1 MKKKYIYSSAAAI
14 LLSVIS
20 YQVGHHQA
28 LDQNEENRVSYI
40 NSSEQST
47 GNKKKVLTDT
57 ANMSPDEVSAKE
69 GINAEQIVV
78 KITDQGYVTSHGD
91 HYHFY
96 NGKVPF
102 DAIISEELI
111 IKDSSYAL
119 KQEDIINE
127 VKDGYII
134 KVNGTYYLYL
144 KDAKKATNVRTK
156 EEIVRQQQSTGT
168 VRPSQGGQQGTSS
181 ATTDKKNVTTTK
193 PYTTDDGYVFSP
205 TDVIDDLGDGFLVP
219 HGDHFHYIPKADLSP
234 AELAAA
240 QAYWNGKKTPAGNS
254 STPAQPQVSTGKTPA
269 PTASRQPHEPLH
281 TAQPAPSNQ
290 PIQPMQPVQPAPNQ
304 VGQPAKPD
312 NTDSLDSLLQR
323 LYAQPLSHRHVEADG
338 LVFDPA
344 TITKWTERGVVVP
357 HGDHF
362 HFIPYSQMSELE
374 ARISRLLDQGKR
386 PTTSEQPLQ
395 TNPIGKPAKPALTV
409 KPNQPLPPNRP
420 ISSIGEKPTI
430 PTQPALE
437 NQLAPEQP
445 ISSQPTTPAEPVTPP
460 RTEEAS
466 EVAPNKP
473 VVEPKPDSAQPSLP
487 NLPEHSV
494 HPSQPH
500 QEEPASYTTD
510 DGYVF
515 NPTDVIDDLG
525 DGFLVPHGDHFHF
538 IPKTDLSPAELAA
551 AQAYW
556 NSKKVDKVISQP
568 NPVNESTP
576 VLPSQPTQP
585 LLPVEEKPAT
595 PAKPS
600 LPDSAEGIPAPAP
613 SQPTPDRPAP
623 VQPAVPSLPI
633 SPIIDDNS
641 LESLLTTLYAL
652 PLSERHVEADGLV
665 FDPKTISKWTERGVV
680 VPHGDHFHF
689 IPYSQMSELEAKI
702 SRLLEQGNELTNP
715 SSPLQP
721 ELPSQPALPVIPEM
735 PTQPEPQPTP
745 SNPVEPEETDELDQ
759 PNNVEETEANQPED
773 DNTALPERRY
783 FDLSRLTILKSP
795 KGKDG
800 LPYTTSDGY
809 TFSPESIIAYDDEG
823 FRAEHDDHEHY
834 IFYHE
839 LEDDE
844 LEAAASYINREGI
857 EATPPSTYSATEI
870 DAKLTFIS
878 LENQVPKALLKVSG
892 NQVIIPHGNHSHTA
906 NLDKYPTRLTASDFD
921 NPDDYRDLLIR
932 LKMGNIRLQEGV
944 IAVFRDDST
953 VIASYPDGTEKEF
966 PLASITLPLTYD
978 EVDYSDLVTYKHPQ
992 EVKLRYIAKQY
1003 KVPRS
1008 YVRPLFGNLVFV
1020 EGHGGVDLS
1029 LVDIN
1034 DPVIYTLKDKI
1045 KPADETTSP
1054 TPSEETS
1061 ATDEDTSPEP
1071 DEADTTDSRPSQPTE
1086 QPQPKPADQRAELL
1100 AYLGQY
1106 YGDKASTIAYMP
1118 GIGYV
1123 ITPVAGEE
1131 NLILSEST
1139 VLTSK
1144 EKGEALPAL
1153 GNTADGDEPEEQD
1166 STEHN
1171 NSTET
1176 PSQPTTDE
1184 HHKPTPIAEREG
1196 KPNSQIIYSP
1206 EEIAEAKAAGRYTT
1220 SDGYIF
1226 DAKDIERE
1234 EGDAYIVPH
1243 MDHSHWIPKWDLSY
1257 TERRAAEQ
1265 ELASRKPAE
1274 TEPSRPA
1281 PQPNDGRP
1289 RERAVDIFDKAEP
1302 AKRIP
1307 IEKMPYNSAY
1317 TVAVTNGYLII
1328 PHYNHYHNIAIARF
1342 DDLFEAPAGYSLED
1356 LFATIK
1362 YYVENPDER
1371 PGSKDG
1377 WGRDSDIMKGRGNA
1391 ENRPNYPVGKEPE
1404 EETEDETTDTSF
1416 PESEPADSD
1425 ETPDTESPAQPSPT
1439 ETEPTSTED
1448 DNLDDYDREM
1458 LERATAFGMDREVFE
1473 DKLYELAMTYGVGVD
1488 TFTYDPET
1496 KSVRLIDKKGQAHII
1511 SLVD

>member
-1 MKKKYIYSSAAAI
+1 MKKKYVYSSAAAI

-40 NSSEQST
+40 SSSEQST

-111 IKDSSYAL
+111 MKDSSYVL
-119 KQEDIINE
+119 KQEDIVNE

-144 KDAKKATNVRTK
+144 KDAKKAANVRTK
-156 EEIVRQQQSTGT
+156 EEIIRQQQSTGT
-168 VRPSQGGQQGTSS
+168 VRPSQQGKQGTPT
-181 ATTDKKNVTTTK
+181 TTDKKSATTTK

-254 STPAQPQVSTGKTPA
+254 ITPAQPQVSTGKTPA

-281 TAQPAPSNQ
+281 TTQPAPSNQ
-290 PIQPMQPVQPAPNQ
+290 PIQPIQPAPNQ
-304 VGQPAKPD
+304 AGQPD
-312 NTDSLDSLLQR
+312 NTDNLDSLLQR
-323 LYAQPLSHRHVEADG
+323 
-338 LVFDPA
+338 
-344 TITKWTERGVVVP
+344 
-357 HGDHF
+357 
-362 HFIPYSQMSELE
+362 
-374 ARISRLLDQGKR
+374 
-386 PTTSEQPLQ
+386 
-395 TNPIGKPAKPALTV
+395 
-409 KPNQPLPPNRP
+409 
-420 ISSIGEKPTI
+420 
-430 PTQPALE
+430 
-437 NQLAPEQP
+437 
-445 ISSQPTTPAEPVTPP
+445 
-460 RTEEAS
+460 
-466 EVAPNKP
+466 
-473 VVEPKPDSAQPSLP
+473 
-487 NLPEHSV
+487 
-494 HPSQPH
+494 
-500 QEEPASYTTD
+500 
-510 DGYVF
+510 
-515 NPTDVIDDLG
+515 
-525 DGFLVPHGDHFHF
+525 
-538 IPKTDLSPAELAA
+538 
-551 AQAYW
+551 
-556 NSKKVDKVISQP
+556 
-568 NPVNESTP
+568 
-576 VLPSQPTQP
+576 
-585 LLPVEEKPAT
+585 
-595 PAKPS
+595 
-600 LPDSAEGIPAPAP
+600 
-613 SQPTPDRPAP
+613 
-623 VQPAVPSLPI
+623 
-633 SPIIDDNS
+633 
-641 LESLLTTLYAL
+641 LYAL

-721 ELPSQPALPVIPEM
+721 ELPSQP
-735 PTQPEPQPTP
+735 EPQPTP
-745 SNPVEPEETDELDQ
+745 SSPVEPEETDELDQ

-783 FDLSRLTILKSP
+783 FDLSKLNILKSP

-823 FRAEHDDHEHY
+823 FRAKHDDHEHY

-844 LEAAASYINREGI
+844 LEAAADYINREGI

-906 NLDKYPTRLTASDFD
+906 NLEKYPTRLIASDFD
-921 NPDDYRDLLIR
+921 NTEDYRDLLIR
-932 LKMGNIRLQEGV
+932 LKMGKIRLQEGV
-944 IAVFRDDST
+944 IAVFRDDAIVT
-953 VIASYPDGTEKEF
+953 ASYQDGTEKEF

-992 EVKLRYIAKQY
+992 EAKLRYIAKQY

-1008 YVRPLFGNLVFV
+1008 HVRPLFGNLVFV
-1020 EGHGGVDLS
+1020 DGHGGVDLS

-1034 DPVIYTLKDKI
+1034 DPVIYTLKDKT
-1045 KPADETTSP
+1045 KPADGTTSP
-1054 TPSEETS
+1054 IPNEETTT
-1061 ATDEDTSPEP
+1061 TDEEKVSET
-1071 DEADTTDSRPSQPTE
+1071 DEADTTDPLPSQPTE
-1086 QPQPKPADQRAELL
+1086 QPQPKPANQRAELL

-1123 ITPVAGEE
+1123 ITPMVGEE
-1131 NLILSEST
+1131 NLILSEAT

-1144 EKGEALPAL
+1144 EKGEALPDL

-1184 HHKPTPIAEREG
+1184 HHKPTPVAERKG

-1257 TERRAAEQ
+1257 TERRAAEK

-1274 TEPSRPA
+1274 TEPSRPT

-1391 ENRPNYPVGKEPE
+1391 ENRPNYPVGKEPD
-1404 EETEDETTDTSF
+1404 EETEDETADTSF

-1458 LERATAFGMDREVFE
+1458 LKQATAFGMDREVFE